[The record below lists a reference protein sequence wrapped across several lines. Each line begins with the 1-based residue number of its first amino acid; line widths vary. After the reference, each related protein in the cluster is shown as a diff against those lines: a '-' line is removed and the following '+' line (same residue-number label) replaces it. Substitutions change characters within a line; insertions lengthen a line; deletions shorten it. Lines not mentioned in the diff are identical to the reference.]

1 MPAVFTAHT
10 LQIGLWAG
18 SKIKSLVLWYRS
30 FDGGIAYQTMHYFKL
45 GGILAIFWLL
55 LSGHTG
61 ALLLTLGLL
70 SVLLVVWLI
79 SRMDRHDQ
87 MPMAMVFNLQFV
99 RYVGWLVWQVV
110 LSNLAVAR
118 RIWDPALPIQ
128 PVWKKIDVSVKTPL
142 FKTIYANS
150 ITLTPGTVTTDVGE
164 DYFVVHAL
172 NGADIDGLQGGEM
185 ERRIKQMEDVR

>member
-1 MPAVFTAHT
+1 MAAVFTAHT

-150 ITLTPGTVTTDVGE
+150 ITLTPGTISVALEGNE
-164 DYFVVHAL
+164 ILVHAL
-172 NGADIDGLQGGEM
+172 TADGLDDLDEGTM
-185 ERRIKQMEDVR
+185 DRRVTVFEGHK